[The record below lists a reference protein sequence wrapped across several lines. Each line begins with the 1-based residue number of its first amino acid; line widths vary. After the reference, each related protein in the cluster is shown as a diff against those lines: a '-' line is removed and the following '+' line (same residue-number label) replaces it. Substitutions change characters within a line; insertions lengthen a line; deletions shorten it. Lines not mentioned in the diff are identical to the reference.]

1 VLAKN
6 VTKNM
11 SGNIAQIEVVL
22 RDFDGTRTI
31 FNTDLPLRDILHT
44 GQTDMDV
51 IVNKTY
57 RRTTE
62 QDEQGRPAYV
72 ELR

>member
-1 VLAKN
+1 
-6 VTKNM
+6 M
-11 SGNIAQIEVVL
+11 AQVQVEVVL

-31 FNTDLPLRDILHT
+31 FNTDLPLRDIVHT
-44 GQTDMDV
+44 AQTDMELT
-51 IVNKTY
+51 VNKTY

-62 QDEQGRPAYV
+62 QDEQGRPVYV